1 MGQPR
6 PLVCV
11 RWSKVGADQ
20 VPTLLNFFSLSLTLP
35 LNMSQRAFL
44 ARFPALDMY
53 YTTLRIRNLQK
64 IDSFRRKLVPF
75 LLPVT
80 NKLAW
85 TNTQAYYRICTLQ
98 ICYIFLSTGPWSYYL
113 WVRQG
118 ASSSYPRGE
127 HLKGTLVT
135 SGLTFQILDLAGK
148 AYQGKNFLAYWDF
161 SSLMKRPAKLA
172 FFQASIIFVSN
183 KY

>member
-20 VPTLLNFFSLSLTLP
+20 VPTLLNLFSPSLTLP
-35 LNMSQRAFL
+35 LNKSQRSSL
-44 ARFPALDMY
+44 ASFPALDMY

-64 IDSFRRKLVPF
+64 IDIFHRKLVPF
-75 LLPVT
+75 ILSVT

-85 TNTQAYYRICTLQ
+85 TNTHAYYRICTLQ
-98 ICYIFLSTGPWSYYL
+98 ICYIFKYRPLVLSFV
-113 WVRQG
+113 VRQG

-127 HLKGTLVT
+127 YLKGTSVS

-148 AYQGKNFLAYWDF
+148 AY
-161 SSLMKRPAKLA
+161 
-172 FFQASIIFVSN
+172 
-183 KY
+183 